1 MKLIFGNF
9 RIMFIKPIDNVFF
22 IKKKNKKIVATY

>member
-22 IKKKNKKIVATY
+22 IKKKKIKK